1 MRIFALSGSLRS
13 ASSNT
18 AALRALASLAPPE
31 VTVALYTGLGA
42 LPHFN
47 ADLDGDMPP
56 AAVRALREAVGQA
69 DALIISSPEY
79 ARGIAGS
86 LKNALDWLV
95 GSDTFPGKP
104 VAILNTSPRAQH
116 ADAHLRLT
124 LSTMAAVLV
133 PEADVTLPLIGTAMT
148 ADAIAADA
156 QMSHALRNM
165 LDALQKTVAG

>member
-1 MRIFALSGSLRS
+1 LRIFALSGSLRS

-47 ADLDGDMPP
+47 ADLEGDMPP
-56 AAVRALREAVGQA
+56 AAVRALREAVGRA

>member
-18 AALRALASLAPPE
+18 VALRALASLAPPE

-69 DALIISSPEY
+69 DALIIS
-79 ARGIAGS
+79 
-86 LKNALDWLV
+86 
-95 GSDTFPGKP
+95 
-104 VAILNTSPRAQH
+104 
-116 ADAHLRLT
+116 
-124 LSTMAAVLV
+124 
-133 PEADVTLPLIGTAMT
+133 
-148 ADAIAADA
+148 
-156 QMSHALRNM
+156 
-165 LDALQKTVAG
+165 

>member
-133 PEADVTLPLIGTAMT
+133 PEANVTLPLIGTAMT

>member
-124 LSTMAAVLV
+124 LSTTAAVLV

>member
-1 MRIFALSGSLRS
+1 LWIFAISGSLRS

-18 AALRALASLAPPE
+18 AALRALASLAPPD
-31 VTVALYTGLGA
+31 VTIELYTGLGD

-47 ADLDGDMPP
+47 ADLDGDTPP
-56 AAVRALREAVGQA
+56 AAVRALREAVGRA

-104 VAILNTSPRAQH
+104 VAILNTSPRAHH

-124 LSTMAAVLV
+124 LTTMAAVLV
-133 PEADVTLPLIGTAMT
+133 PEADVTLPLIGTAMA
-148 ADAIAADA
+148 ADAIVADA
-156 QMSHALRNM
+156 QMSLALRNM
-165 LDALQKTVAG
+165 LDTLQKTVFG

>member
-1 MRIFALSGSLRS
+1 LWIFAISGSLRS

-18 AALRALASLAPPE
+18 AALRALASLAPPD
-31 VTVALYTGLGA
+31 VTIELYTGLGA

-47 ADLDGDMPP
+47 TDLDGDTPP
-56 AAVRALREAVGQA
+56 AAVRALREAVGRA

-104 VAILNTSPRAQH
+104 VAILNTSPRAHH

-124 LSTMAAVLV
+124 LTTMAAVLV
-133 PEADVTLPLIGTAMT
+133 PEADVTLPLIGTAMA
-148 ADAIAADA
+148 ADAIVADA
-156 QMSHALRNM
+156 QMSLALRNM
-165 LDALQKTVAG
+165 LYALQKTVSG

>member
-56 AAVRALREAVGQA
+56 AAVRALREAVGRA

-104 VAILNTSPRAQH
+104 VAILSASPRAHH

>member
-1 MRIFALSGSLRS
+1 LRIFALSGSLRS

>member
-1 MRIFALSGSLRS
+1 LWIFAISGSLRS

-18 AALRALASLAPPE
+18 AALRALASLAPPD
-31 VTVALYTGLGA
+31 VTIELYTGLGD

-47 ADLDGDMPP
+47 ADLDGDTPP
-56 AAVRALREAVGQA
+56 AAVRALREAVGRA

-104 VAILNTSPRAQH
+104 VAILNTSPRAHH

-124 LSTMAAVLV
+124 LTTMAAVLV
-133 PEADVTLPLIGTAMT
+133 PEADVTLPLIGTAMA
-148 ADAIAADA
+148 ADAIVADA
-156 QMSHALRNM
+156 QMSLALRNM
-165 LDALQKTVAG
+165 LYALQKTVAG